1 MMLGLALAI
10 VFSVAG
16 SDEPGTEIQSPFI
29 KPCIYQESLRAQW
42 RHTFQHMRTTW
53 DKYFEVYPKELANF
67 DPTTLD
73 KVRTEPAFFL
83 DHNIQ
88 IDVYWGK
95 DGSIYRPF
103 TAPFHEEGYMNFSAW
118 AYGTEL
124 WTKEGRES
132 IHLLFYLDRRKKE
145 LAEKLLHIPMYTPVH
160 LWIQERSRSEN
171 TPWFEIKGAEII
183 PETALRETTLR
194 HLELGAKQLS
204 RKRYDLA
211 AQAFE
216 NALKLQLPVVAETRA
231 WALLGRAC
239 YELRLF
245 TNARNAFAEALIR
258 DGTNVTTLIYMARAD
273 EYIEHYDEAKEAA
286 ERAVTLAPGNPEA
299 RAELGLALAMLG
311 DERAGFREL
320 EFAQKLA
327 PRNQLPEANRNRA
340 VIFIKQ
346 GKFELAKQELSQAVI
361 LRAADPAMHME
372 LGDVLLTMKQLE
384 DAKREFAF
392 AKDLSPNRPEPYFK
406 YAVVA
411 RLQGD
416 AAKKDNKPED
426 AKKIYTEALD
436 NVRNALKYD
445 DANQDARTLE
455 LDLLKELGRE
465 NEAPKPVIKAT
476 SKSLEPGT
484 QAKLTEPVKSNVAE
498 LLPTKD
504 PVKPIPTTRKLPTII
519 EDDGPQPIQTD
530 VNRSR

>member
-1 MMLGLALAI
+1 MMLSLASLAI
-10 VFSVAG
+10 VFSAVG
-16 SDEPGTEIQSPFI
+16 SDIEVVVDVPSPFI
-29 KPCIYQESLRAQW
+29 KPCVYQESLRAQW
-42 RHTFQHMRTTW
+42 RHTFHHMRTTW

-73 KVRTEPAFFL
+73 KVRADPSFFL

-95 DGSIYRPF
+95 DGAIYRPF
-103 TAPFHEEGYMNFSAW
+103 TAPFHEEGHMNFSAW

-124 WTKEGRES
+124 WTKEGRET

-145 LAEKLLHIPMYTPVH
+145 LAEKLQHIPMYTPVH
-160 LWIQERSRSEN
+160 LWVQERSRSEN

-194 HLELGAKQLS
+194 HLELGAKQMS

-231 WALLGRAC
+231 WSLLGRSC

-245 TNARNAFAEALIR
+245 TNARNAYAEALIR
-258 DGTNVTTLIYMARAD
+258 DGTNVTNLIYMARAD

-286 ERAVTLAPGNPEA
+286 ERAVTLAPANPEA

-311 DERAGFREL
+311 DEKAGFKEL

-346 GKFELAKQELSQAVI
+346 GKLELAKQELSQAVI

-372 LGDVLLTMKQLE
+372 LGDVLLTMKQLD

-406 YAVVA
+406 FAIVA
-411 RLQGD
+411 RMQGD
-416 AAKKDNKPED
+416 AAKQDNKPED
-426 AKKIYTEALD
+426 AKKFYTEALD
-436 NVRNALKYD
+436 NIRNSLKYD
-445 DANQDARTLE
+445 DSNPDARPFE
-455 LDLLKELGRE
+455 YDMLKELGRE
-465 NEAPKPVIKAT
+465 SEVPKPVIKT
-476 SKSLEPGT
+476 STKPVEPDNEARLPEPG
-484 QAKLTEPVKSNVAE
+484 KSNVADT
-498 LLPTKD
+498 PSGKD
-504 PVKPIPTTRKLPTII
+504 PAKPLYRKGPVI
-519 EDDGPQPIQTD
+519 DDVGPQPIETD
-530 VNRSR
+530 VNRNR